1 MSSAPYGS
9 LGGWRSRTTFVL
21 ALSASAIGLGNLWRF
36 SYLAGENGGGPF
48 VLTYVLCLFLIV
60 VPVLIAEVVIGH
72 HGRGSPGPAMKRAAD
87 RSLVSRGWRVVGLLA
102 CVTGLLILSYY
113 IVIAGWAMAYAEKM
127 QSGEFAAASAVAVG
141 QHFEN
146 FLSDPREMVHWQTAF
161 LAMVTAVLCFG
172 VRRGLGLLVWI
183 VVPAIFVLLGVLVD
197 YSLRYGDLDA
207 AQKFLFS
214 VQMLD
219 FSNTSVLVALGQA
232 FYTLSVGVGIGISYG
247 AYAPDRLPV
256 GRSVVAVAVF
266 DTLISLTAG
275 LAIFPIVFANNM
287 EPSMGPGLMFVSLP
301 YAFGNMAE
309 GEVFGFLFFVLV
321 AVAALGSA
329 VALLEPLT
337 GYIIQRTGFY
347 RVVVVFGLTIVVW
360 VMGLGS
366 AFSFNVWED
375 WLWFGNWNF
384 FQLLD
389 AITAE
394 LLLPL
399 VSLLLAIFVG
409 WRMRREILRVELY
422 RESQLFFSSWLF
434 LLRYIVPLAIVL
446 ILASAVVPLP
456 W

>member
-1 MSSAPYGS
+1 M
-9 LGGWRSRTTFVL
+9 L

-48 VLTYVLCLFLIV
+48 VLTYVLCLFLV
-60 VPVLIAEVVIGH
+60 AVPVLIAEVVIGH
-72 HGRGSPGPAMKRAAD
+72 HGRGSPGLAMKKAAD
-87 RSLVSRGWRVVGLLA
+87 RSLVSRGWHMVGLLGS
-102 CVTGLLILSYY
+102 VTGLLILSYY

-127 QSGEFAAASAVAVG
+127 QSGEFAAASAVVVG
-141 QHFEN
+141 QHFED
-146 FLSDPREMVHWQTAF
+146 FLKDPREMVYWQTAF
-161 LAMVTAVLCFG
+161 LAMVAAVLCFG

-309 GEVFGFLFFVLV
+309 GEVFGFLFFLLV

-347 RVVVVFGLTIVVW
+347 RVVVVLGLTVVVW
-360 VMGLGS
+360 VMGLSS

-409 WRMRREILRVELY
+409 WRMRREILRLELY

-434 LLRYIVPLAIVL
+434 LLRYIVPPAIVL
-446 ILASAVVPLP
+446 ILVSALMPLP

>member
-1 MSSAPYGS
+1 MSSAAHGP

-21 ALSASAIGLGNLWRF
+21 AMSASAIGLGNLWRF

-48 VLTYVLCLFLIV
+48 VLTYVLCLFLIA
-60 VPVLIAEVVIGH
+60 VPVLIAEVVIGS
-72 HGRGSPGPAMKRAAD
+72 HGRGSPGPAMKKAAD

-127 QSGEFAAASAVAVG
+127 QSGEFSAASAVAVG
-141 QHFEN
+141 QHFEG
-146 FLSDPREMVHWQTAF
+146 FLNDPREMVYWQTAF
-161 LAMVTAVLCFG
+161 LATVAAVLCFG
-172 VRRGLGLLVWI
+172 VRRGLGLVVWI
-183 VVPAIFVLLGVLVD
+183 VVPAVFVLLGVLVD

-219 FSNTSVLVALGQA
+219 FNNKSVLVALGQA

-247 AYAPDRLPV
+247 AYAPERLPV

-266 DTLISLTAG
+266 DTLISITAG
-275 LAIFPIVFANNM
+275 LALFPIVFANNI

-321 AVAALGSA
+321 AIAALGSA
-329 VALLEPLT
+329 VALLEPIT

-347 RVVVVFGLTIVVW
+347 RVVVVLVLTMVVW
-360 VMGLGS
+360 VLGLGS
-366 AFSFNVWED
+366 AFSFNVWEE

-389 AITAE
+389 ISTAE

-422 RESQLFFSSWLF
+422 RESALFFSVWLF
-434 LLRYIVPLAIVL
+434 LLRYIAPLAIVL
-446 ILASAVVPLP
+446 ILVSALVPLP
-456 W
+456 L

>member
-1 MSSAPYGS
+1 VSSAPHGA
-9 LGGWRSRTTFVL
+9 LGGWHSRTTFVL

-48 VLTYVLCLFLIV
+48 VLTYILCLFLIA
-60 VPVLIAEVVIGH
+60 VPVLIAEVVLGS
-72 HGRGSPGPAMKRAAD
+72 HGRGSPGPAMKKAAD
-87 RSLVSRGWRVVGLLA
+87 RSLVSRGWRIVGLLA

-141 QHFEN
+141 QHFED
-146 FLSDPREMVHWQTAF
+146 FLSDPREMVYWQSAF
-161 LAMVTAVLCFG
+161 LAIVAVVLCVG

-183 VVPAIFVLLGVLVD
+183 VVPAVFVLLGVLVD

-207 AQKFLFS
+207 AQQFLFS

-219 FSNTSVLVALGQA
+219 FSKKSILVALGQA

-247 AYAPDRLPV
+247 AYAPQRLPV

-287 EPSMGPGLMFVSLP
+287 EPSMGPGLMFISLP

-347 RVVVVFGLTIVVW
+347 RVVVVLGLTIIVW

-375 WLWFGNWNF
+375 RLWFGNWNF

-389 AITAE
+389 TITAE

-399 VSLLLAIFVG
+399 VSLLLALFVG

-422 RESQLFFSSWLF
+422 RESQLFFLSWLF

-446 ILASAVVPLP
+446 ILINAVLPLAV
-456 W
+456 

>member
-1 MSSAPYGS
+1 M
-9 LGGWRSRTTFVL
+9 
-21 ALSASAIGLGNLWRF
+21 SASAIGLGNLWRF

-48 VLTYVLCLFLIV
+48 VLTYVLCLFLIA
-60 VPVLIAEVVIGH
+60 VPVLIAEVVLGS
-72 HGRGSPGPAMKRAAD
+72 HGRGSPGHAMKKAAD

-146 FLSDPREMVHWQTAF
+146 FLDDPREMVYWQTAF
-161 LAMVTAVLCFG
+161 LAMVAAVLCFG
-172 VRRGLGLLVWI
+172 VRRGLGLVVWI
-183 VVPAIFVLLGVLVD
+183 VVPAVFVLLGVLVD

-207 AQKFLFS
+207 AQQFLFS

-219 FSNTSVLVALGQA
+219 FNNKSVLVALGQA

-247 AYAPDRLPV
+247 AYAPERLPV

-266 DTLISLTAG
+266 DTLISITAG

-321 AVAALGSA
+321 AIAALGSA

-347 RVVVVFGLTIVVW
+347 RVVVVLGLTLIVW
-360 VMGLGS
+360 VLGLGS
-366 AFSFNVWED
+366 AFSFNVWEE

-389 AITAE
+389 VMTAE

-422 RESQLFFSSWLF
+422 RESAIFFSVWLF
-434 LLRYIVPLAIVL
+434 LLRYIAPLAIVL
-446 ILASAVVPLP
+446 ILVSALVPLP
-456 W
+456 L

>member
-72 HGRGSPGPAMKRAAD
+72 HGRGSPGPAMKKAAD